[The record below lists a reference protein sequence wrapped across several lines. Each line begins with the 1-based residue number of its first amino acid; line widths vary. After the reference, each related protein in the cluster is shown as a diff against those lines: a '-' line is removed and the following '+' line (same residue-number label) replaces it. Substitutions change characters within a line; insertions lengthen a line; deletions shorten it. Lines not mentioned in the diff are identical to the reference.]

1 MFLVSSNSRQWKHYK
16 NFKFQK
22 PHLGILMHPKRP
34 ASLGF
39 SWRHDVDGHNSALL
53 PVLRTAFTTTLRS
66 M

>member
-1 MFLVSSNSRQWKHYK
+1 
-16 NFKFQK
+16 
-22 PHLGILMHPKRP
+22 MHPKRP